1 MIILL
6 LAASIAAAETPATAE
21 ARALVSTWA
30 EYGDEANPDRSQGWW
45 QGFEDP
51 GLQQVL
57 KAGLNDNPDLRAAEA
72 RVQLARAGTWQSVA
86 NLLPNIY
93 FELASQKAPT
103 DAMGLSPM
111 TANMPDYGELFESLG
126 AMLADITAAT
136 GGDPSTLP
144 DFSTDSG
151 SDTPDTYTQSSAML
165 KGSLA
170 VDIFGRQTMGAI
182 AANKTAQAT
191 AASRDALTQSLATQ
205 IGSAWYDL
213 VAARQQAQIV
223 ERQVLAGKEM
233 LEIIELRYERG
244 EGSALDVFQQ
254 RQQLAS
260 TEILLPKVRLASKQ
274 AHQRLS
280 IALGQ
285 APDAELPQ
293 SDALPAVPP
302 APAIGSSDRLVTD
315 RADVQA
321 AIDTLDSARIQ
332 RGAAIAGL
340 APTVTLTGQYGRQY
354 LTLDETEH
362 VDSWGLGAA
371 ASVPLFGGGRTHAG
385 IKAAK
390 ANRDIAQMG
399 LRSQILSAIQQVES
413 AIANEDASAE
423 SLQAAERQQLA
434 ATQAYTESRARYLEG
449 LLPYINV
456 LASQA
461 AHQAAQLGLLDAQR
475 SRIQARIQLYGAL
488 GGTWNR
494 SLENTP

>member
-6 LAASIAAAETPATAE
+6 LASSIAVAETPATAE

-30 EYGDEANPDRSQGWW
+30 EYGDEAKPNRSEGWW
-45 QGFEDP
+45 QGFNDA
-51 GLQQVL
+51 GLQHVL
-57 KAGLNDNPDLRAAEA
+57 SIGLSENPDLRAAEA

-103 DAMGLSPM
+103 DAMGLNPM
-111 TANMPDYGELFESLG
+111 TANMPDYGAVFESLG

-136 GGDPSTLP
+136 GGDPSTIP
-144 DFSTDSG
+144 DFSSG
-151 SDTPDTYTQSSAML
+151 SDGDIPDTYTQSSAML

-170 VDIFGRQTMGAI
+170 VDLFGRQTMGVI
-182 AANKTAQAT
+182 ASKKTTQAT
-191 AASRDALTQSLATQ
+191 AANRDAMTQSLATQ

-213 VAARQQAQIV
+213 VAARQQVHIV
-223 ERQVLAGKEM
+223 EEQVQAGEEM

-244 EGSALDVFQQ
+244 EGSALDVLQQ
-254 RQQLAS
+254 RQQLAN
-260 TEILLPKVRLASKQ
+260 TEILLPKVRLGAKQ

-280 IALGQ
+280 VALGQ
-285 APDAELPQ
+285 APDADLPE
-293 SDALPAVPP
+293 SDTLPTVPP

-315 RADVQA
+315 RPDVQA
-321 AIDTLDSARIQ
+321 AIGTLDSARLQ

-340 APTVTLTGQYGRQY
+340 APTFTLTGQYGRQY
-354 LTLDETEH
+354 LTLDETDH

-371 ASVPLFGGGRTHAG
+371 ATVPLFGGGRTHAG

-399 LRSQILSAIQQVES
+399 LRSQVLSAIQQIES
-413 AIANEDASAE
+413 AIENEDASQE
-423 SLQAAERQQLA
+423 SLKAAERQQLA
-434 ATQAYTESRARYLEG
+434 ASQVFTESRARYLEG
-449 LLPYINV
+449 LTPYINV

-494 SLENTP
+494 SMENTP

>member
-6 LAASIAAAETPATAE
+6 LAGSIAIAETPATTE

-30 EYGDEANPDRSQGWW
+30 EYGDETRPDRSLGWW
-45 QGFEDP
+45 KGIDDP
-51 GLQQVL
+51 GLQEVL
-57 KAGLNDNPDLRAAEA
+57 KVGLSDNPDLLAAEA

-103 DAMGLSPM
+103 DAMGLNPM
-111 TANMPDYGELFESLG
+111 TANMPDYGEIFESLG

-136 GGDPSTLP
+136 GGDPTSLP
-144 DFSTDSG
+144 NFSADSG
-151 SDTPDTYTQSSAML
+151 NDMPDTYTQSSAML

-170 VDIFGRQTMGAI
+170 VDIFGRQTMSAF
-182 AANKTAQAT
+182 AASKTAQAT
-191 AASRDALTQSLATQ
+191 AASRDAMTQSLAVQ

-213 VAARQQAQIV
+213 VAARKQVQIV
-223 ERQVLAGKEM
+223 EEQVSAGKEM
-233 LEIIELRYERG
+233 LEIIQLRYERG

-254 RQQLAS
+254 RQQVAS
-260 TEILLPKVRLASKQ
+260 TEILLPKVRLGSKQ

-280 IALGQ
+280 IALGK

-293 SDALPAVPP
+293 SDKLPKVPP

-321 AIDTLDSARIQ
+321 AIDTLDSARLQ
-332 RGAAIAGL
+332 RGSAIASL

-354 LTLDETEH
+354 LTLDETDH

-399 LRSQILSAIQQVES
+399 LRSQILSAIQQIES
-413 AIANEDASAE
+413 AIENERASAE
-423 SLQAAERQQLA
+423 SLKAAERQQLA
-434 ATQAYTESRARYLEG
+434 ATQAYTESRSRYLEG
-449 LLPYINV
+449 LAPYINV

-475 SRIQARIQLYGAL
+475 SRIQARIQLHGAL

-494 SLENTP
+494 SPENSP